1 MNDQPVVMTKE
12 ELEEVRRDEMRE
24 ILIKAFDGNSM
35 LYEIY
40 KKRGW
45 LERLFTE
52 RILSMDKDALYIS
65 NQVAEIIETEPH
77 VVKNKR
83 RVLLEYINPVEYGEG
98 NAKTYKHNYIS
109 VFKMKM
115 IHGLTGEASEF
126 TLPQLKELISGQTSL
141 SKTNKTQDQDN
152 EILIRLM
159 RKMEQFEQFQGMV
172 ESGEF
177 FEEIEKRLTK
187 ATERLMESNQDI
199 NELNI
204 KIAELYEKI
213 ISPEVSI
220 SEKESLQSEFAKLAD
235 KHPTH
240 AFTINMY
247 SNAAED
253 RITRFKQAE
262 RELQV
267 QTIKEAVLS
276 CYEAFEAAKDD
287 SEREGIRIQLQK
299 LANDNHDL
307 NYDIRFWLSTA
318 GKERKKKGFW
328 SFLNR

>member
-1 MNDQPVVMTKE
+1 MDDIMTKE
-12 ELEEVRRDEMRE
+12 ELEEARRDEMRE
-24 ILIKAFDGNSM
+24 ILINAFDGNSI

-45 LERLFTE
+45 LDRLFTD

-65 NQVAEIIETEPH
+65 NQVAEILETEPH

-83 RVLLEYINPVEYGEG
+83 RALLQYINPEEYGEG
-98 NAKTYKHNYIS
+98 NAKIYKHNYIS

-115 IHGLTGEASEF
+115 IHGLTGEASEY
-126 TLPQLKELISGQTSL
+126 TLPQLKELIYGQNSI
-141 SKTNKTQDQDN
+141 SKTNKAQDQDN
-152 EILIRLM
+152 EILIKLM

-204 KIAELYEKI
+204 KIAELYDKI
-213 ISPEVSI
+213 ISPDLSI
-220 SEKESLQSEFAKLAD
+220 SEKEPLQSEFAKLAE
-235 KHPTH
+235 KYPTH

-247 SNAAED
+247 LHAAQD
-253 RITRFKQAE
+253 RITHFKQVE

-267 QTIKEAVLS
+267 RTIKETVLNY
-276 CYEAFEAAKDD
+276 YEAFETAKDD
-287 SEREGIRIQLQK
+287 SERDVIRDQLQK
-299 LANDNHDL
+299 LANNNQDL
-307 NYDIRFWLSTA
+307 SYDIRFWLSTA
-318 GKERKKKGFW
+318 GKEKKKKGFW